1 MVKMEGKGIVAIVGL
16 VLLVVASVVECDA
29 DTVTKVKTVRG
40 KKMCDKGWECKG
52 WSIYCCNDTIT
63 DFFQT
68 YQFENVFSKRNS
80 PVAQAA
86 GFWDYQSFITA
97 AALYEPLGF
106 GTTGGKHM
114 QMMEIAAFLG
124 HVGAKTS
131 CTYFYYYSY
140 CYCLFYWGFFEG
152 ICLPGCVI
160 WLSVLVCDCVR
171 VCFSYINGRKLDV
184 QIQSV
189 L

>member
-16 VLLVVASVVECDA
+16 VLLVVASVVECDGN
-29 DTVTKVKTVRG
+29 TVTKVKKVRG

-68 YQFENVFSKRNS
+68 YQFENLFSKRNS

-131 CTYFYYYSY
+131 CTYYYCY
-140 CYCLFYWGFFEG
+140 CYYYCLFYWGVF
-152 ICLPGCVI
+152 
-160 WLSVLVCDCVR
+160 
-171 VCFSYINGRKLDV
+171 
-184 QIQSV
+184 
-189 L
+189 